1 VLPESMSLPGTQWA
15 KKRGCTCP
23 APVEGAVGAE
33 YGFWPVMDVK
43 WNCPLHGLKR
53 ILEAT

>member
-1 VLPESMSLPGTQWA
+1 MSLPGTQWA

>member
-1 VLPESMSLPGTQWA
+1 MLPESMTLPGTRWA

-33 YGFWPVMDVK
+33 YGFWPVMDVDA
-43 WNCPLHGLKR
+43 WCPVHGLQA
-53 ILEAT
+53 ILEGK